1 MKNISKLERNKKF
14 INYFLQAD
22 DPIVEKLYES
32 TEEGQKVTRN
42 KGDKFLAVFK
52 RICDPYEKEES

>member
-1 MKNISKLERNKKF
+1 MFYRSLASLKRITKRCFTKD
-14 INYFLQAD
+14 A

-42 KGDKFLAVFK
+42 KGEKFLAVFK
-52 RICDPYEKEES
+52 RIPDPYNKDP